1 MNVSLVYFLNV
12 HEYAQFRACQRE
24 RERERERERG
34 GEPIDLLTV
43 FSLCISLCVSL
54 FVCCLISLPLSII
67 DGSLILFLIVE
78 YPAHICFSAQLKR
91 IETNI
96 PVRPKYTHSK
106 HNDYILSNMK
116 FVKQHLS
123 PIRVPKRT
131 HIIRWYQIK
140 DITISFLVLM
150 SVPSFTLLLFI
161 AVSAFK
167 YLLGC
172 SMMKQANVP

>member
-24 RERERERERG
+24 RERERE
-34 GEPIDLLTV
+34 EPIDLLTV

-96 PVRPKYTHSK
+96 PVRT
-106 HNDYILSNMK
+106 
-116 FVKQHLS
+116 
-123 PIRVPKRT
+123 
-131 HIIRWYQIK
+131 
-140 DITISFLVLM
+140 
-150 SVPSFTLLLFI
+150 
-161 AVSAFK
+161 
-167 YLLGC
+167 
-172 SMMKQANVP
+172 